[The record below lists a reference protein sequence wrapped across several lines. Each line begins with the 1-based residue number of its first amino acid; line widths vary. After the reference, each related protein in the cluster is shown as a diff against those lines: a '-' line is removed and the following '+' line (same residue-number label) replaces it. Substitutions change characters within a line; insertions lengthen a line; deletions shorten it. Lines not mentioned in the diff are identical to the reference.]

1 MAQFVPVPLR
11 RARRG
16 VYAGRGVTV
25 REGPSTLSYDPG
37 DAVQWTPTHAQI
49 YGPNVGAA
57 DVLAHLRAMSAQR
70 STPPDIADLRAGP
83 QITDVGGLGP
93 VGESHASAPFT
104 RVPGRRYFT
113 YANQAGRRVRPGQ
126 QLRFTPGLGYWAG
139 PQAPGYHPY
148 QPF

>member
-1 MAQFVPVPLR
+1 MVQFVPVPLR

-25 REGPSTLSYDPG
+25 REGPSTLSYDPR

-70 STPPDIADLRAGP
+70 PTPPDITDVRAGLQP
-83 QITDVGGLGP
+83 APTAEFG
-93 VGESHASAPFT
+93 GESHASAPFT